1 MLKTPQDHGPDLEC
15 AAIEL
20 RSLSSYVLQKVLEP
34 SHAGVVSKV
43 REIRQVWDVAEVPP
57 VLELRMPTTSAP
69 IMTVVL
75 LAWLNVVRRSQRL

>member
-1 MLKTPQDHGPDLEC
+1 M
-15 AAIEL
+15 
-20 RSLSSYVLQKVLEP
+20 
-34 SHAGVVSKV
+34 

-75 LAWLNVVRRSQRL
+75 LASLNVVRRSQRL